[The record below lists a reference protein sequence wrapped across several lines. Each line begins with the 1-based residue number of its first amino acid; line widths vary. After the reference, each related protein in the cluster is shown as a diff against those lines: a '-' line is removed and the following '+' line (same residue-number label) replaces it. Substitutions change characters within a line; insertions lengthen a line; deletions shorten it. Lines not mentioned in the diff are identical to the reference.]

1 MRWLRV
7 TVALAALVMVAK
19 VASARVPAFVRQTGL
34 TCNQCHMSWSNAP
47 DFTFT
52 GLKFRANGYRTPWV
66 AEKVEAGEEGAVNGQ
81 RLVLTLGSML
91 SWHSRSIIVAQSKS
105 ASDPSLAEPT
115 AGSPFTSPISTVAMH
130 YSGPI
135 GEHVGFWNEFYL
147 YGGDLNPAPGGCGS
161 GSRKCHIRLHHPSLL
176 VTTHLR
182 RHNHR

>member
-105 ASDPSLAEPT
+105 ASDPSLAEPS

-135 GEHVGFWNEFYL
+135 GEHLGFWNEFYL
-147 YGGDLNPAPGGCGS
+147 YGGDISSLHGGGGS
-161 GSRKCHIRLHHPSLL
+161 GSPESSHGLRPPVLL
-176 VTTHLR
+176 FTIHTR
-182 RHNHR
+182 GD

>member
-66 AEKVEAGEEGAVNGQ
+66 AEKVEAGEEGAGDGQ
-81 RLVLTLGSML
+81 RL
-91 SWHSRSIIVAQSKS
+91 
-105 ASDPSLAEPT
+105 DLALR
-115 AGSPFTSPISTVAMH
+115 STV
-130 YSGPI
+130 G
-135 GEHVGFWNEFYL
+135 
-147 YGGDLNPAPGGCGS
+147 
-161 GSRKCHIRLHHPSLL
+161 
-176 VTTHLR
+176 
-182 RHNHR
+182 RHRSSID